1 MALSQKYKFN
11 DFCRNIFLKKSF
23 QKKKKDYPYNKDDG
37 EPGEPNGSEV
47 VVEAIA
53 AKRPLMY
60 DAYNLCEMAR
70 RNQLIF
76 LQKQIA

>member
-11 DFCRNIFLKKSF
+11 DFCRDIFLKKSL
-23 QKKKKDYPYNKDDG
+23 KKKKDYPYNKDDG
-37 EPGEPNGSEV
+37 EPGERNGSEV

-60 DAYNLCEMAR
+60 DA
-70 RNQLIF
+70 
-76 LQKQIA
+76 